1 MTTQWKDN
9 TVRAGDWEIAQS
21 MSNNNMLGNGTE
33 QCNVLITRCTTR
45 ISYQAFQSTLW
56 IQTMAEKRI
65 LDGQNINEA
74 LDQLAEVGLCGRYNR
89 MNEALTQKW
98 KFD

>member
-1 MTTQWKDN
+1 
-9 TVRAGDWEIAQS
+9 
-21 MSNNNMLGNGTE
+21 
-33 QCNVLITRCTTR
+33 
-45 ISYQAFQSTLW
+45 
-56 IQTMAEKRI
+56 MAEKRI